1 MDRSRWAAR
10 TVWTPIAV
18 LFAVL
23 VVGCEVKSTSSSA
36 TTAGAPE
43 KTTTAAAAGDKT
55 TMEARPAVKTTET
68 GAAMGATGRIY
79 RIVLSD
85 GMDGG
90 HYCVRISQPK
100 QPVRLGDAV
109 RWVSKASR
117 KIMVDINGTSPM
129 TRGHF
134 EIPPRGADGD
144 VITYHGEKVFYY
156 SVLPNECTGEKP
168 SPEIIVTAA
177 GSR

>member
-1 MDRSRWAAR
+1 MDRFRKNPR
-10 TVWTPIAV
+10 TYWTA
-18 LFAVL
+18 LGALL
-23 VVGCEVKSTSSSA
+23 VVLLLGCEVKNTSSSG
-36 TTAGAPE
+36 TTAG
-43 KTTTAAAAGDKT
+43 TTDDAKAAAVSGDKA
-55 TMEARPAVKTTET
+55 TMDAAPAAVRTES

-144 VITYHGEKVFYY
+144 VITYHGDKTFYY
-156 SVLPNECTGEKP
+156 SVLPTECTGEKP
-168 SPEIIVTAA
+168 SPEIIVTGG
-177 GSR
+177 GS

>member
-1 MDRSRWAAR
+1 MDRSRSILWTSIAA
-10 TVWTPIAV
+10 
-18 LFAVL
+18 LL
-23 VVGCEVKSTSSSA
+23 VTLAMGCEVKSTSSSGS
-36 TTAGAPE
+36 TAGATDE
-43 KTTTAAAAGDKT
+43 TKVAAASGDKST
-55 TMEARPAVKTTET
+55 AEARPAMQTTES
-68 GAAMGATGRIY
+68 GVAMGATGRIY

-100 QPVRLGDAV
+100 QPVQLGDAV

-117 KIMVDINGTSPM
+117 KVMIDINGTSPM
-129 TRGHF
+129 ARGHF

-144 VITYHGEKVFYY
+144 VITYHGDKTFYY

-168 SPEIIVTAA
+168 TPEIIV
-177 GSR
+177 SRGES